1 MTLAELKARL
11 EELKASM
18 RAIHEEAGDAAL
30 SEERQTEWDEADTER
45 LSLIDQVAKAE
56 ARMAAVAALAETPAT
71 TERGT
76 DTGAPNFV
84 QKKGDELFDLD
95 DIRKMSYSGD
105 DFLARVQDNARHAI
119 ERATYGTKDKAAA
132 QERAEELLDTI
143 DTSDSQLAK
152 RMLITGG
159 KEYTSGF
166 AKMLRHGSDA
176 FCTPEERQAL
186 IRAVQT
192 LGTDA
197 GGGYAVPFQLDP
209 TVILTSAGVKNPIRD
224 LARVETI
231 VGKEWQG
238 VTSAGTSVTRAGEN
252 AVAPASN
259 FTLAQ
264 PKVRTNRVQGY
275 TVFSIEIDLS
285 WGALQSEITKM
296 LVDAKGQEENSFISG
311 AGDGITDGQAPQG
324 INVGLTAA
332 GANDVVAGTTNA
344 FTQADLF
351 ALEEALDARWEANAS
366 FLAHKTVY
374 NKVRQFPTDGSA
386 GSMNNLWTNVDA
398 GLTESTRN
406 TRRLLDYPTFRSAG
420 PNGMPTY
427 AAAIAYGGTTADGG
441 DTLAILGDF
450 SHFMI
455 VDRIGMSVELV
466 PTVLDTST
474 GRPTGQRGVYTYW
487 MNNSKILVP
496 GAFKR
501 LIVKQT

>member
-18 RAIHEEAGDAAL
+18 RAIHEGAGDAAL
-30 SEERQTEWDEADTER
+30 DETRQAEWDEADTER
-45 LSLIDQVAKAE
+45 LSTIDQIAAAE
-56 ARMAAVAALAETPAT
+56 KRMAAVADLAASPAT

-76 DTGAPNFV
+76 DTGAPAFH
-84 QKKGDELFDLD
+84 KDKGEELFDLN

-105 DFLARVQDNARHAI
+105 DFLARVEDNARHAI
-119 ERATYGTKDKAAA
+119 ERATYGVKNKEEA
-132 QERAEELLDTI
+132 QERAEELLDTV
-143 DTSDSQLAK
+143 DNSSRELAK
-152 RMLITGG
+152 RMLITGS
-159 KEYTSGF
+159 KEYASGF

-176 FCTPEERQAL
+176 FCTQEERQAL

-324 INVGLTAA
+324 VNVGLTS
-332 GANDVVAGTTNA
+332 ANDTELALHTA

-351 ALEEALDARWEANAS
+351 SLEEGLDARWEANAS

-386 GSMNNLWTNVDA
+386 GSLNNLWTDFGA

-406 TRRLLDYPTFRSAG
+406 TRRLLDYPTYRSAG
-420 PNGMPTY
+420 PNGMPTLATAL
-427 AAAIAYGGTTADGG
+427 AAGAHSTGAD
-441 DTLAILGDF
+441 TIAILGDF
-450 SHFMI
+450 SQFMI

-466 PTVLDTST
+466 PTVLDVGT
-474 GRPTGQRGVYTYW
+474 GRPIGQRGVYTYW
-487 MNNSKILVP
+487 MNNSKVLVP
-496 GAFKR
+496 GAFRR
-501 LIVKQT
+501 LIAGDN